1 MSLGNTI
8 VMLLLS
14 SSDKP
19 RARGDVAVSP
29 EDLLVSRSA
38 SAKARPRPVRS
49 TAAAV
54 DNAEALRSLK
64 EEKNKVAGTEV
75 EGATFS
81 SKKKVGRKRK
91 AEAESP
97 VQPSA
102 SKDIKMKTYQGPVT
116 KPTRDVGYEII
127 KTPTSFTKIT
137 SDAAAAK
144 DLKKSREEECEI
156 VIEDEV
162 KKEKEAAPVKVM
174 DTDRYMCPYEDCQSE
189 SKNAQS
195 IKIHLALVH
204 YKKTIQA
211 EFPNWKKQKCEEC
224 DRSIGQMTAYYLHMA
239 NHKKYK
245 YMDLSPDQLR
255 VPAARKPPGKE
266 MEPPISHPT
275 NHEGK
280 GSSFSEQGK
289 TVSSPFG
296 SANKVLK
303 TNSKSFSPI
312 VTPITKTGNYVK
324 TGPMY
329 KTSSSPGFTQ
339 VRLKSVD
346 VEANSL
352 NTLSIQVSRSSG
364 FSSSPGYQVVRTT
377 PTASKVTPKSYT
389 ATVTAAA
396 KGPPGPGQI
405 IRIPG
410 PGAEVKPEPGAMRR
424 MSDGFSGGSPGTDSN
439 ITDTAVL
446 RSLVFY
452 ITFIIAGLMQR
463 GYSRTANVSDK
474 DKDSSKASN
483 KDNFKKQRGF

>member
-1 MSLGNTI
+1 
-8 VMLLLS
+8 MLLSS

-174 DTDRYMCPYEDCQSE
+174 DNDRYMCPYEDCQSE

-296 SANKVLK
+296 SANKVTK
-303 TNSKSFSPI
+303 TNPKSFSPI

-424 MSDGFSGGSPGTDSN
+424 MSDGFSGGSPGTDSKYHRHCSAQV
-439 ITDTAVL
+439 TCVL
-446 RSLVFY
+446 HYVYNCRFNAERL
-452 ITFIIAGLMQR
+452 
-463 GYSRTANVSDK
+463 
-474 DKDSSKASN
+474 
-483 KDNFKKQRGF
+483 